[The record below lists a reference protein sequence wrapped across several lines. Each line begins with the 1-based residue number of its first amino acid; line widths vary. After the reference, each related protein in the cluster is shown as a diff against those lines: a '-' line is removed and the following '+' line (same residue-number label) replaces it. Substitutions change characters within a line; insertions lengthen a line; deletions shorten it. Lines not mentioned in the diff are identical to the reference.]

1 MNTSRLLAVF
11 GLAVTASVSTLNVQ
25 ASSVALDANPA
36 IVTSSQGVDFARY
49 RYGKTGWEQA
59 VGYDGSQGFFV
70 ANNSELGN
78 AYPYPNI
85 NGVTFDFTLN
95 YNAASGYTFTLSN
108 GAWSSTDSWLNPQTL
123 GPGIVAT
130 GKGYN
135 AILLQARANVTTGAT
150 SNDQMNVTDLVFTS
164 SLSNSGA
171 LSSMNVSQTGV
182 GTTEDYQWLIA
193 DTDLSLIDWS
203 LSGKVM
209 GALVCQSGS
218 SDCIAQESVKFNIA
232 TKSVTAVPVPAA
244 AWLMGSGLVGLACV
258 ARRRKMHG

>member
-1 MNTSRLLAVF
+1 MKTSTIVPLVALLAIV
-11 GLAVTASVSTLNVQ
+11 GLPTQ
-25 ASSVALDANPA
+25 ASTISLDANPA
-36 IVTSSQGVDFARY
+36 IITSQQGVDFARY
-49 RYGKTGWEQA
+49 RYGKNGWEQA

-78 AYPYPNI
+78 SYPYPNI
-85 NGVTFDFTLN
+85 NGVVFDFTLN
-95 YNAASGYTFTLSN
+95 YNAASGYTFTLTN
-108 GAWSSTDSWLNPQTL
+108 GAFSSVDSWLNPQTL

-135 AILLQARANVTTGAT
+135 AILLQARANVTTGVT
-150 SNDQMNVTDLVFTS
+150 STDQMNVTDLVFTS
-164 SLSNSGA
+164 SLASSGS
-171 LSSMNVSQTGV
+171 LGNMNVAQTGV

-193 DTDLSLIDWS
+193 DTDLSLINWT

-209 GALVCQSGS
+209 GALVCQSGT

-244 AWLMGSGLVGLACV
+244 AWLMGSALVALTGI
-258 ARRRKMHG
+258 ARRRK